1 MIIIL
6 PLVPI
11 IIAIICIALGL
22 FGEIQSNLSTI
33 NTILIVVVSLVF
45 AGLGIYGLT
54 RKTEIIRK
62 ILGIVACGIGDF
74 ISTKVLMFL
83 IKELASIEFG
93 LIGLLEFVFVLALGG
108 CICLAIVLGC
118 ICACCKIVDDDW

>member
-1 MIIIL
+1 MIFIF

-33 NTILIVVVSLVF
+33 NTVLIVVVSLAF

-54 RKTEIIRK
+54 RKTEPIRK
-62 ILGIVACGIGDF
+62 VLGLISCGIGGF
-74 ISTKVLMFL
+74 ISTKVLTYL

-93 LIGLLEFVFVLALGG
+93 LLGLFEFVFVLVLGG
-108 CICLAIVLGC
+108 SLCLLIVLGC
-118 ICACCKIVDDDW
+118 ICACCKIVDDEW